1 MRIKGIIFVL
11 VLAGLGFAASFFITD
26 EFIENKIEYQASLI
40 NEAKVEIDGF
50 EFDLFSLKV
59 GWERLQVTNPKNTM
73 VNTFETG
80 VTEFNVDF
88 WPLLW
93 NKVIIE
99 NVTMTGFELETER
112 ETDGYFEMPVDEEGE
127 EDPGIFAEVTKQ
139 VGGEISKNANMKF
152 TAVKDDINVDSL
164 MAMVDLRSI
173 DKMDSLKN
181 GLNDNYSKW
190 DSTINNNT
198 ILRDVNQMR
207 NTLQALNVN
216 EMKDP
221 KKAIDALKDIQ
232 GMVKKA
238 DSLKKSVVDLKEN
251 FVSDLNTSKNSLES
265 IPNWI
270 REDIDRASGIAKLPE
285 INAQSIGT
293 ALFGANLLGDFNTY
307 MGYLGTARE
316 YGSRLKGPEEEEEE
330 VERFK
335 GKNYEFSDKY
345 DLPVFWVKEI
355 ELSGVTKN
363 DIDLRGL
370 VTDVSSDQNKTGK
383 PLLIEMGGED
393 ANKTGL
399 RINAEINYLE
409 EKPRES
415 VKVAY
420 AGFPLRNSRISP
432 SELIPYE
439 LNSGTGELSF
449 GLNVIGKRFDSEIK
463 YLASDV
469 SFDFNSAGRPKNQI
483 ESLIRT
489 AISSADDINATALV
503 DNTSG
508 PLRVRVR
515 SNIDDMFLNTL
526 KNTISREV
534 ENAKRRIR
542 NEVESRVNAKK
553 REVEQL
559 VRQKEAQLRAEYDK
573 FERKVTDQLHIVEE
587 KKKELEKKKKEL
599 EDSLKN
605 KAVDT
610 IRDKIGF

>member
-1 MRIKGIIFVL
+1 MRVKGIIFL
-11 VLAGLGFAASFFITD
+11 LIIAGLGFAATYFITD
-26 EFIENKIEYQASLI
+26 EFIEEKIEYQASLI
-40 NEAKVEIDGF
+40 NEAMVEIDGF

-59 GWERLQVTNPKNTM
+59 GWDRLQVTNPKNTM
-73 VNTFETG
+73 TNTFETG
-80 VTEFNVDF
+80 RTEFNVDF

-93 NKVIIE
+93 NKVIVE
-99 NVTMTGFELETER
+99 NVQMTGFELETER

-164 MAMVDLRSI
+164 MAMVDLQSI
-173 DKMDSLKN
+173 DKMDSLKS
-181 GLNDNYSKW
+181 GLTTNYSKW

-198 ILRDVNQMR
+198 IVSDVNKMR
-207 NTLQALNVN
+207 STLQALNVN

-221 KKAIDALKDIQ
+221 KKAIEALKDIQ

-238 DSLKKSVVDLKEN
+238 DSLKKSVVDLKKN
-251 FVSDLNTSKNSLES
+251 FVADLNTSKSSLES
-265 IPNWI
+265 IPTWI
-270 REDIDRASGIAKLPE
+270 REDIDRAAGIAKLPE

-293 ALFGANLLGDFNTY
+293 ALFGSNLLGDFNTY

-316 YGSRLKGPEEEEEE
+316 YGARLKGPEEEEEE
-330 VERFK
+330 IERFA

-345 DLPVFWVKEI
+345 DWPGFWVKKI

-370 VTDVSSDQNKTGK
+370 VTDVSTDQNKTGK
-383 PLLIEMGGED
+383 PILIEMGGAD
-393 ANKTGL
+393 ANNTSL
-399 RINAEINYLE
+399 NINAEINYLE

-415 VKVAY
+415 VKVTY
-420 AGFPLRNSRISP
+420 AGFPLKNSRISP

-439 LNSGTGELSF
+439 LSSGTGELSL
-449 GLNVIGKRFDSEIK
+449 GVNVIDKRFDSEIK
-463 YLASDV
+463 YLASDI
-469 SFDFNSAGRPKNQI
+469 SFDFSSAGRPKNQI

-503 DNTSG
+503 DNTTG

-526 KNTISREV
+526 KSTISREV

-573 FERKVTDQLHIVEE
+573 FEQKVNDQLKIVEE
-587 KKKELEKKKKEL
+587 KKQELEKKKKEL